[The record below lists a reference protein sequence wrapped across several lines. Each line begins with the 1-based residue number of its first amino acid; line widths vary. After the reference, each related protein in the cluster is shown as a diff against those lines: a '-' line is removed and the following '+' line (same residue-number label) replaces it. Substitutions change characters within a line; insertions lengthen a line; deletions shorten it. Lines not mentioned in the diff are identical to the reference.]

1 MVYDLII
8 IGGGPAGITAGIY
21 AARQKLNILLIT
33 KDFRG
38 QIAKKAVTIENYPGF
53 EEISGMELVERF
65 EKHLRKQEIDIEMD
79 MVRKVAKPDKNFLVH
94 TGSKKEFRAKAVIV
108 ASGADPRLLE
118 IPGEKEF
125 IGKGIS
131 YCAVCD
137 GVLFADKTVAVIGG
151 GNTGFESAIFLSNYV
166 KKIYILEYSSQVSA
180 DEINQERVKR
190 IKKAKII
197 INAALK
203 KIEGNQFVESIVYED
218 KETKEEKTLL
228 VEGVFVEIGSQPA
241 TSFIEDLVEFNE
253 KDEIKVEFE
262 TYQTKTAGLFAIGDV
277 NIGRYKQIITACG
290 EGAKAA
296 LTAYGYIQNLKLNK

>member
-1 MVYDLII
+1 MNKRII
-8 IGGGPAGITAGIY
+8 
-21 AARQKLNILLIT
+21 
-33 KDFRG
+33 
-38 QIAKKAVTIENYPGF
+38 
-53 EEISGMELVERF
+53 
-65 EKHLRKQEIDIEMD
+65 
-79 MVRKVAKPDKNFLVH
+79 
-94 TGSKKEFRAKAVIV
+94 
-108 ASGADPRLLE
+108 
-118 IPGEKEF
+118 
-125 IGKGIS
+125 
-131 YCAVCD
+131 
-137 GVLFADKTVAVIGG
+137 
-151 GNTGFESAIFLSNYV
+151 

-262 TYQTKTAGLFAIGDV
+262 TYQTKTAGLFAVGDV